1 MQNELREIHDDIDLV
16 LEELNLA
23 KNIDW
28 KLQSE
33 GDQRTQHKLL
43 KTMAQ
48 DFFAVKL
55 ELQQTRSQ
63 LEAILTLQFEAS
75 QVGRHSKEALELIR
89 SMMGTIV
96 QASNMTVENLP
107 PWYLP
112 PEEIQVEPT
121 PFAQGSFA
129 SAHYGTWGYSTS
141 VVLKRFHVEDI
152 TADERVRQKV
162 VVEITRWYC
171 CNHPNACELFGGSHA
186 SAPPFIV
193 CENATD
199 GNMASFLARSEAN
212 KQQMWRLLYE
222 ATLGLDYLHK
232 NGVVHGDLK
241 LTNILIGTGGQAKLS
256 DFGLSAIRTVS
267 TPGLIA
273 GRLRWRA
280 PRASENWFSPLMCT
294 RLLCVASRL

>member
-1 MQNELREIHDDIDLV
+1 
-16 LEELNLA
+16 
-23 KNIDW
+23 
-28 KLQSE
+28 
-33 GDQRTQHKLL
+33 
-43 KTMAQ
+43 
-48 DFFAVKL
+48 
-55 ELQQTRSQ
+55 
-63 LEAILTLQFEAS
+63 
-75 QVGRHSKEALELIR
+75 
-89 SMMGTIV
+89 
-96 QASNMTVENLP
+96 MTVENLP

-241 LTNILIGTGGQAKLS
+241 LNNILVSADGQAKLS
-256 DFGLSAIRTVS
+256 DFGLSVVR
-267 TPGLIA
+267 TPGDSSNATL
-273 GRLRWRA
+273 GMFVGGGLRWRA
-280 PRASENWFSPLMCT
+280 PECLTQAPTFASDVYSFAMCIIEAVSGEPPFGFVDDNSVLEMVKNCVIPAKPDDMLTEGWELVMAMTNMDPSKRATLSYVLEKLNNL
-294 RLLCVASRL
+294 AEDEE